1 MKLKEIMST
10 EVEVVRPD
18 SSIQEAAEKMSSLDV
33 GALPVCD
40 GRRLSGMITDRDITV
55 RATAAGRDP
64 KTTRVSDCVSSE
76 LVYGFEDQ
84 EVEEAQALM
93 EQKQIRRLPVLS
105 RDKQLTGI
113 VFALADL
120 ATKAGAAKAGQTTQ
134 AISSSEIIVEIRG
147 KIEVGPMPNGGRR
160 SSEGVALRRGPGG
173 RRAQAEF
180 RR

>member
-1 MKLKEIMST
+1 MLHSACELKKTLFNAMKLKEIMST

-40 GRRLSGMITDRDITV
+40 GRRLSGMITDRDTTV

-113 VFALADL
+113 VALADL

-134 AISSSEIIVEIRG
+134 AISSSR
-147 KIEVGPMPNGGRR
+147 
-160 SSEGVALRRGPGG
+160 
-173 RRAQAEF
+173 
-180 RR
+180 